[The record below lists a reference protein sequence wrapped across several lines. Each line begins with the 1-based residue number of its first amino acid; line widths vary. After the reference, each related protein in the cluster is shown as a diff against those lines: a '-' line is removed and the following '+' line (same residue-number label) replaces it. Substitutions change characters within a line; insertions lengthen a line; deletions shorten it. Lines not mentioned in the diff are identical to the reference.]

1 MNNCIKNLYRFLLA
15 ILCVLF
21 CVTNTEAIA
30 DETNLLSYSLNKHD
44 SIQLK
49 APVSWKHELQLPPSH
64 PAPTIVFKPK
74 SGPIFEILI
83 TPIRPVAKD
92 GDLPN
97 SEKIKQIVEK
107 GAEHAKLRSVEKA
120 IPVMELR
127 GAANRGYYFFATDRE
142 PEPEGYKYM
151 TQGTIRIGTLI
162 VMFTILTNDGQDNVI
177 TEALSMLKSSSHVD
191 DNTT

>member
-1 MNNCIKNLYRFLLA
+1 MRIRTSLL
-15 ILCVLF
+15 I
-21 CVTNTEAIA
+21 I
-30 DETNLLSYSLNKHD
+30 LLSYLSANTALAEEKILRRYVLPDHG

-83 TPIRPVAKD
+83 TPIRLATKD
-92 GDLPN
+92 GDVPN

-107 GAEHAKLRSVEKA
+107 GAEHAKLRSVEKS
-120 IPVMELR
+120 IPVKELR
-127 GAANRGYYFFATDRE
+127 GTDNRGYYFFATDRE

-151 TQGTIRIGTLI
+151 TQGTIRVGTLI

-177 TEALSMLKSSSHVD
+177 ADALSMFKSSSHVD